1 MAMPNPFDRTDALAL
16 EQAKRVLETPDLA
29 IQLASRVGR
38 PIERL
43 VEKLPARTREIVSS
57 ATRTA
62 LEKGLELAVRSIDF
76 EEARGVGRVLARV
89 TGARPAGPADLAH
102 RAAVI
107 ASGALGGA
115 LGAAALPLEL
125 PLSTTLMLRSIAD
138 HARAQGEDL
147 TALRVRLECLG
158 VFAMG
163 GRAATDDA
171 AESGYFAV
179 RVALAQAVAHA
190 AEQLGTRAVAGVAA
204 ERGAPAVVRLVGL
217 IAQRFGTSVA
227 QKAVAQAVPLVGAL
241 AGAAINSVFIQHY
254 QKTAWGHFTVRRLER
269 AYGADEVRRAYE
281 DAPA

>member
-1 MAMPNPFDRTDALAL
+1 MPTRLDRPDALAL
-16 EQAKRVLETPDLA
+16 EQAKRALETPDLA

-43 VEKLPARTREIVSS
+43 VEKFPARSRELVSG
-57 ATRTA
+57 ATRAA
-62 LEKGLELAVRSIDF
+62 LERGLDLAVRTLDF
-76 EEARGVGRVLARV
+76 REPATGAALARPGSP
-89 TGARPAGPADLAH
+89 GAASDLAH

-125 PLSTTLMLRSIAD
+125 PISTALMLRSIAD

-147 TALRVRLECLG
+147 SELRVRLECLG

-171 AESGYFAV
+171 AEAGYFAV
-179 RVALAQAVAHA
+179 RLALSQAVARA
-190 AEQLGTRAVAGVAA
+190 AEQLGARALGDVAA
-204 ERGAPAVVRLVGL
+204 EHGAPAVARLIGL
-217 IAQRFGTSVA
+217 IAQRFGTQVA
-227 QKAVAQAVPLVGAL
+227 QKAVAQVVPIVGAL
-241 AGAAINSVFIQHY
+241 AGAGINSVFIQHY

-269 AYGADEVRRAYE
+269 RYGEEEVRRVYE
-281 DAPA
+281 EVAI

>member
-1 MAMPNPFDRTDALAL
+1 MPSPLDRPDALAL

-76 EEARGVGRVLARV
+76 EEAGVGRVLARV

-147 TALRVRLECLG
+147 AELRVRLECLG

-241 AGAAINSVFIQHY
+241 AGAGINSVFIQHY

-281 DAPA
+281 DAPI